1 VKAFRVQARFL
12 LGPAG
17 SGKTFRCLGE
27 IRAELARSP
36 EGPSLLLLAPK
47 QATFQ
52 LERQL
57 LADGTLTGY
66 TRLQILSF
74 ERLAS
79 FLLAE
84 LSPVTLDWLDDEGRV
99 MVLRALLARERDALR
114 VFHATARLP
123 GFATRLSLLLRE
135 LQRHQISP
143 GRLMALAGKITGQVQ
158 LRDKLHDFAHL
169 LRGYLDWLQT
179 HELQDTNC
187 VLDVATALLRSQPQ
201 STLPSPR
208 LKLGGLWLDGF
219 AEMTAQELD
228 LLAALVPLCNRATLA
243 FCLETELQNEPPWLS
258 CWSVIGQTFLRCRQR
273 MANLPDIQVE
283 IETLARDSGKSRF
296 ALSPE
301 LARLEKS
308 WANPP
313 PLTAASDRNLTHHAS
328 RITSPSAAI
337 FCAACADPEAEAT
350 LAARE
355 IRRFVREGGRFRETA
370 VLVRSLADYADT
382 VRRVFARYEI
392 PCFLDRREPV
402 AHHPLAELTR
412 YALRTVAFNWR
423 PPDWFGALK
432 TGLVPAR
439 DDEIDWLENLALE
452 FGWEGQVWR
461 QPLAVP
467 DQVSL
472 TERAERLRQKLIPP
486 FAALAQCTAAP
497 LNGQQLSAALH
508 ELWAA
513 LGVELTLESWSTA
526 QPGYATGG
534 HQPSAI
540 HATVWDQMQVWREN
554 LERAFPV
561 EALSAR
567 EWLPILEAGLASL
580 TVGVLP
586 PALDQVL
593 VGAIDRSRNPDL
605 KLVLV
610 LGLNEGVFPSPP
622 AEDPLLNEMERIALA
637 SEGAPLGPGTK
648 HRIGHE
654 WFYGYIACTRASQRL
669 MLTCAQFD
677 ARGNSLNRSPF
688 FDRLER
694 IFPELTLTPWQPPAG
709 FADIEHISEIFTP
722 AIQLQNQAEQV
733 QPCPR
738 EPSEPASTLL
748 ALPELA
754 DVLGRAHDLAD
765 VNANQQ
771 LSPEAAAALYG
782 RELACSI
789 SGLENFAAC
798 PFKFFV
804 SHGLR
809 AEERKR
815 FELDAR
821 ERGSFQHE
829 VLTVFHNELTAE
841 QRKWREVSP
850 DEARERVRRIG
861 RALLTDYRHGLFGA
875 DQRRRFEGEVL
886 LASLETLIAVLVGWA
901 RDYQLD
907 PELVETGFGLRD
919 GPWPA
924 WRIAVDEQRSLLLRG
939 RIDRIDVWRDPS
951 TGAALAVVMDY
962 KSSSRTPDRAKMHHG
977 LQLQLPA
984 YLAVIES
991 LPEVRETLGAGL
1003 LAPAGV
1009 FYVNLRGDFSS
1020 ARSRAEALADPA
1032 RAVRLGFQHAGRYD
1046 ETFLDKLDPQSIGE
1060 QFKIS
1065 SRSHDR
1071 MNQAAFR
1078 ELLNRTVEN
1087 LRRFGQEI
1095 FSGKLA
1101 PEPFRKGTETACAWC
1116 EYAAICRF
1124 DPWTQPFRALPAPP
1138 KPPATDAAS
1147 AIKEPKP
1154 KRGRKS
1160 SPKS

>member
-1 VKAFRVQARFL
+1 MQARFL

-17 SGKTFRCLGE
+17 SGKTFRCLDE

-57 LADGTLTGY
+57 LGDGTLAGY

-74 ERLAS
+74 ERLAG
-79 FLLAE
+79 FLLTE
-84 LSPVTLDWLDDEGRV
+84 LSPVTPEWLDDEGRV

-143 GRLMALAGKITGQVQ
+143 NRLIGLADRLAGQVQ
-158 LRDKLHDFAHL
+158 LHDKLHDFAHL
-169 LRGYLDWLQT
+169 LSGYLDWLQA
-179 HELQDTNC
+179 HDLRDTNC

-201 STLPSPR
+201 SALPSPR
-208 LKLGGLWLDGF
+208 LKPGGLWLDGF

-228 LLAALVPLCNRATLA
+228 LLASLVPLCERATLA
-243 FCLETELQNEPPWLS
+243 FCLETELQHEPPWLS

-273 MANLPDIQVE
+273 IADIPGMRVE
-283 IETLARDSGKSRF
+283 IETLCRDAGRSRF
-296 ALSPE
+296 GLSPE
-301 LARLEKS
+301 LAHLEKS

-313 PLTAASDRNLTHHAS
+313 TLTAALDKNLTPRPPHLP
-328 RITSPSAAI
+328 SPSSAI
-337 FCAACADPEAEAT
+337 FCAACADPDAEAT

-355 IRRFVREGGRFRETA
+355 IRRFVRAGGRFRETA
-370 VLVRSLADYADT
+370 VLVRSLDGYADT

-423 PPDWFGALK
+423 QADWFGALK

-439 DDEIDWLENLALE
+439 EEEIDWLENLALE
-452 FGWEGQVWR
+452 FGWEGQTWR
-461 QPLAVP
+461 LPLAVP
-467 DQVSL
+467 NRTSD
-472 TERAERLRQKLIPP
+472 TGHAERLRQKLVLP
-486 FAALAQCTAAP
+486 FVALSQYTAAP
-497 LNGQQLSAALH
+497 LNGQQLSAALR

-513 LGVELTLESWSTA
+513 LGVESTLESWSTA
-526 QPGYATGG
+526 QPGHATGG

-540 HATVWDQMQVWREN
+540 HATVWGQMQVWRDN

-561 EALSAR
+561 EALSVR

-593 VGAIDRSRNPDL
+593 VGAVDRSRNPDL

-669 MLTCAQFD
+669 VLTYAQCD
-677 ARGNSLNRSPF
+677 ARGNPLNRSPF
-688 FDRLER
+688 FDCLER
-694 IFPELTLTPWQPPAG
+694 IFPGLTLTPWQSPVG
-709 FADIEHISEIFTP
+709 FADIEHLSEIFTP
-722 AIQLQNQAEQV
+722 AIQLLNQSHPA
-733 QPCPR
+733 QPCAR
-738 EPSEPASTLL
+738 ELSKPVTPLL

-754 DVLGRAHDLAD
+754 DVLSRAREQAG
-765 VNANQQ
+765 VNANQ
-771 LSPEAAAALYG
+771 LLLPETAAALYG

-829 VLTVFHNELTAE
+829 VLTVFHNELIAE
-841 QRKWREVSP
+841 NRKWREVPP
-850 DEARERVRRIG
+850 DEARARVRRIG
-861 RALLTDYRHGLFGA
+861 QTLLSDFRHGLFGA
-875 DQRRRFEGEVL
+875 EAGRRFEGELL
-886 LASLETLIAVLVGWA
+886 LASLESFIAVSVSWA
-901 RDYQLD
+901 RDYQFD
-907 PELVETGFGLRD
+907 PVLVETGFGLP
-919 GPWPA
+919 GGTWPG
-924 WRIAVDEQRSLLLRG
+924 WRIPVHEDRSLLLRG
-939 RIDRIDVWRDPS
+939 RIDRVDLWRDPNTS
-951 TGAALAVVMDY
+951 AALAVVMDY
-962 KSSSRTPDRAKMHHG
+962 KSSSRTPDRVKLYHG

-984 YLAVIES
+984 YLAVVEN
-991 LPEVRETLGAGL
+991 LPEVRDTLGAGSL
-1003 LAPAGV
+1003 SPAGV
-1009 FYVNLRGDFSS
+1009 FYVNLRGEYSS
-1020 ARSRAEALADPA
+1020 ARSRLEALEDGE
-1032 RAVRLGFQHAGRYD
+1032 RALRLGFQHAGRYD
-1046 ETFLDKLDPQSIGE
+1046 ETFLEKLDPGNVGE

-1071 MNQAAFR
+1071 LNPAAFR

-1101 PEPFRKGTETACAWC
+1101 PAPYRKGTETACDWC
-1116 EYAAICRF
+1116 GYQAVCRF

-1138 KPPATDAAS
+1138 KTAS
-1147 AIKEPKP
+1147 AERETESKPAKP
-1154 KRGRKS
+1154 KRGRKTS
-1160 SPKS
+1160 AKS